1 MSLEQLRDQVC
12 ASLMMLAPELE
23 GSAVLVDECLASA
36 RQTFHDDVIARF
48 SPEAWA
54 RITLI
59 YHKHFLDT
67 GCDVA
72 VADIVVEVIRD
83 AINTS
88 RLDMLTLKL
97 AQDRRYQQEKNKPAP
112 SLSIVRDSGSSDR

>member
-1 MSLEQLRDQVC
+1 MSLELLRDQAC

-23 GSAVLVDECLASA
+23 GSTVLVDECLASA
-36 RQTFHDDVIARF
+36 RLTFRDEVITRF

-67 GCDVA
+67 GCDVS
-72 VADIVVEVIRD
+72 VADIVVEVVRD

-88 RLDMLTLKL
+88 RMDMVTLKL
-97 AQDRRYQQEKNKPAP
+97 AQDRRYHQQQGKQAP
-112 SLSIVRDSGSSDR
+112 PLKIVRDSGSEE